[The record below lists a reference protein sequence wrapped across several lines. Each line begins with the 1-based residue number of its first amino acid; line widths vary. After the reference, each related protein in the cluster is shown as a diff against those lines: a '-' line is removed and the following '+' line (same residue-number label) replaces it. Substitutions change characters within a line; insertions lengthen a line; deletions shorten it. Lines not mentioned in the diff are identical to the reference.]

1 QKLLDEHWS
10 LLWGNLW
17 DKTNAAAIEQMKK
30 DGVALADASPALLA
44 EIRRRLAKIE
54 TDWIADAAKKS
65 VDGKAAL
72 AYMREQVRTLEK
84 R

>member
-1 QKLLDEHWS
+1 
-10 LLWGNLW
+10 
-17 DKTNAAAIEQMKK
+17 MKK

-44 EIRRRLAKIE
+44 EIRKRLAKIE
-54 TDWIADAAKKS
+54 TDWIAEAGKKN

-72 AYMREQVRTLEK
+72 AYMREQVGALEK